1 MTFDFFLALTP
12 AERWKG
18 RPFNDSVLDGR
29 WLIVLAVVV
38 LVVLTLLLVAV
49 NRQKRTQQR
58 EVTSRLFFEYADK
71 RGLSA
76 RECRVLIEIAKRAGI
91 KRSEDVFTDD
101 VAFYRG
107 AVKLM
112 EDGVAH
118 DATGGRNDSLS
129 AELFFLREK
138 LGFQNQVALSSD
150 SSAKSKKRSSR
161 QIPAGRKVHIT
172 RRIAHESD
180 DIEAIVMEN
189 NKKEFTIKSAMPV
202 KVTFG
207 EPWRVRYHFNSSIWE
222 FDTTVTGCN
231 GDILALKHN
240 DNVRFINRRRFHRV
254 PVSKPAFVARFPFS
268 KMLFKGGDGSAKR
281 SKSRKASSGAAGKSL
296 GLPDFVPAVVTE
308 LAGPGLRIEAPLEVN
323 PGDRVLVVLKL
334 GEDKADDVTASPSSG
349 NGKTPTSRVVEDIG
363 EVRHVKAVDNGFSI
377 AVELIGLGDS
387 DVGELIQATNVAS
400 RKAGAGSREIQITA
414 SVDALMEE
422 FYVITHNLANVSTV
436 GYKRR
441 CNAFTRALEAQG
453 VPTDNYSPGTIDL
466 NSVFDFSQGSVAQ
479 TGRPLDLA
487 LNGQG
492 FFVVETPQG
501 PLYTRN
507 GAFQTNHNGQ
517 IVDSQGRIVAGQAG
531 PITIPLNAALSEVAV
546 TSDGSVSVD
555 GVTAGR
561 FTLVDFPDNVVVT
574 QGYQEASNVKIVDE
588 LVDMIMVSRLYESNM
603 KIIAAQKEASSSIM
617 GVAMG

>member
-1 MTFDFFLALTP
+1 MLLQLYSLTFDFFLALTP
-12 AERWKG
+12 AERWKAAG

-161 QIPAGRKVHIT
+161 QIPV
-172 RRIAHESD
+172 
-180 DIEAIVMEN
+180 VMEN

-400 RKAGAGSREIQITA
+400 RKAGAGSREIPDSA
-414 SVDALMEE
+414 KARS
-422 FYVITHNLANVSTV
+422 
-436 GYKRR
+436 
-441 CNAFTRALEAQG
+441 EA
-453 VPTDNYSPGTIDL
+453 PEP
-466 NSVFDFSQGSVAQ
+466 
-479 TGRPLDLA
+479 
-487 LNGQG
+487 
-492 FFVVETPQG
+492 
-501 PLYTRN
+501 
-507 GAFQTNHNGQ
+507 
-517 IVDSQGRIVAGQAG
+517 
-531 PITIPLNAALSEVAV
+531 
-546 TSDGSVSVD
+546 VSV
-555 GVTAGR
+555 
-561 FTLVDFPDNVVVT
+561 
-574 QGYQEASNVKIVDE
+574 
-588 LVDMIMVSRLYESNM
+588 
-603 KIIAAQKEASSSIM
+603 
-617 GVAMG
+617 